1 VSATPGGRGR
11 KAEAAPAGARSPAA
25 IIRRVQQSSTFDV
38 AVVGAGVAG
47 LAAAVGSAQLG
58 LRTALLGPR
67 APVRLPDASAPF
79 DVRIYAVAPSAVALL
94 EQLKVWP
101 AVDASR
107 VQAVT
112 KMRVFGDAGSE
123 LDFDAY
129 QASLPRLA
137 TIVEESELLRALGAA
152 AGFVPGLQR
161 IDGSFEALQ
170 EQGDATRLLLAGG
183 QAIDARLVI
192 AADGARSAV
201 RAAAGINAQELAYE
215 QTAVVANFACE
226 RPHHGV
232 AWQWFDPSEGVI
244 ALLPLPGDRVSLV
257 WSAPQALA
265 AELAADEAGLASRL
279 APRAA
284 VHFGA
289 LTAIGPAH
297 SFPLRRIT
305 VDRLIGDRLALVG
318 DAAHVVHPL
327 AGQGLNLG
335 LADVSEVL
343 RVLAGREDWRDPG
356 DAVLLRRYER
366 FRAEP
371 VGLMRLATHALARL
385 FARNDAV
392 SRDIRNLGLSAVNAA
407 APLKNALIRH
417 AAGPWARP

>member
-1 VSATPGGRGR
+1 MSATRLGAGQGRLTPG
-11 KAEAAPAGARSPAA
+11 RSRASAAA
-25 IIRRVQQSSTFDV
+25 IIRRVQQSTTYDI

-47 LAAAVGSAQLG
+47 LAVAVGSAQLG
-58 LRTALLGPR
+58 LRTALIGPR
-67 APVRLPDASAPF
+67 APTHRADAAAPF
-79 DVRIYAVAPSAVALL
+79 DVRIYAVAPAAVGLL

-107 VQAVT
+107 VQPVA
-112 KMRVFGDAGSE
+112 KMRVFGDAGNE
-123 LDFDAY
+123 LSLDAY

-137 TIVEESELLRALGAA
+137 TIVEESELLHALGAA
-152 AGFVPGLQR
+152 AGFASGLER
-161 IDGSFEALQ
+161 IEGTFDALQ
-170 EQGDATRLLLAGG
+170 QQGEAARLLLAGG
-183 QAIDARLVI
+183 QAIDARLVV

-201 RAAAGINAQELAYE
+201 RAAAGINAQELSYE

-232 AWQWFDPSEGVI
+232 ALQWFDPAEGVI

-257 WSAPQALA
+257 WSAPRLLAEALA
-265 AELAADEAGLASRL
+265 VEQGSLTLRLAARVQPYL
-279 APRAA
+279 
-284 VHFGA
+284 GA
-289 LTAIGPAH
+289 LAAIGPAQ

-305 VDRLIGDRLALVG
+305 VDRLIGTRLALVG

-335 LADVSEVL
+335 LADVSELL

-366 FRAEP
+366 SRAEP

-385 FARNDAV
+385 FARDDAL
-392 SRDIRNLGLSAVNAA
+392 SREVRNLGLSAVNALP
-407 APLKNALIRH
+407 PLKNALIRH
-417 AAGPWARP
+417 AAGPEARP

>member
-1 VSATPGGRGR
+1 V
-11 KAEAAPAGARSPAA
+11 K
-25 IIRRVQQSSTFDV
+25 QSTTFDI

-58 LRTALLGPR
+58 LRAALLGPR

-79 DVRIYAVAPSAVALL
+79 DVRIYAVAPSAIALL

-161 IDGSFEALQ
+161 IEGSFEALQ
-170 EQGDATRLLLAGG
+170 KHGDTTRLLLAGG
-183 QAIDARLVI
+183 QAVEARLVV
-192 AADGARSAV
+192 AADGACSAV
-201 RAAAGINAQELAYE
+201 RAAAGINAQELPYG
-215 QTAVVANFACE
+215 QHAVVVNLACE

-232 AWQWFDPSEGVI
+232 AWQWFDPDEGVI
-244 ALLPLPGDRVSLV
+244 ALLPLPGERVSLV
-257 WSAPQALA
+257 WSAPGLLAEALLAEQSSLA
-265 AELAADEAGLASRL
+265 ARLAA
-279 APRAA
+279 RARP
-284 VHFGA
+284 FLGE
-289 LTAIGPAH
+289 LEAIGPVQA
-297 SFPLRRIT
+297 FPLRRIT

-366 FRAEP
+366 SRAEP

-385 FARNDAV
+385 FARDDAL
-392 SRDIRNLGLSAVNAA
+392 SRDVRNLGLSAVNAA

-417 AAGPWARP
+417 AAGPGGPAVTPIPRG